1 MPVQAFFMLPL
12 LLHEGGLSP
21 RLYSSPWRQASFKAS
36 SEGGHGIHQLL
47 LHRCECRAGQN
58 LPKIHQRKCRVRKDI
73 NKTFGP
79 LADGFSGK
87 SDFGG
92 IIFSFEENL
101 GAHLELGDAF
111 RSNSGLKS

>member
-1 MPVQAFFMLPL
+1 M
-12 LLHEGGLSP
+12 S
-21 RLYSSPWRQASFKAS
+21 
-36 SEGGHGIHQLL
+36 
-47 LHRCECRAGQN
+47 RAQRYKQN
-58 LPKIHQRKCRVRKDI
+58 
-73 NKTFGP
+73 FWP